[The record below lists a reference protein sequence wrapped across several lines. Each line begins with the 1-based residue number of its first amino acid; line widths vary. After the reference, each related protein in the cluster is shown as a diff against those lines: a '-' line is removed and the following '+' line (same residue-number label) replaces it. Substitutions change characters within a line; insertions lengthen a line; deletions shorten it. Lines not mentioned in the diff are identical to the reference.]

1 MWSSKLFRKF
11 FTAFAALIV
20 LSLLLFSVLVA
31 RGHERELRNQLAERL
46 RVASALLEQ
55 VAVNHLAKNAVKVT
69 EVDALQRLVRDLG
82 KESHIRFTVMTTDG
96 EVLADSDRADL
107 DAVRRMDNHRER
119 PEVHAAINTGTGVS
133 ERYSQ
138 TLKEPLFYH
147 AVQVVDTDGSL
158 LGVVR
163 SALPVRTIQHQV
175 RQGRQ
180 MVMLFAAMM
189 ILVSLLGTRQL
200 LSRIIEPLVQI
211 DRTVHRMVAG
221 KLGDHVHVSNRDE
234 LGMVARSINILNDV
248 LMQRIEQLRQ
258 RRDQLAAVL
267 GGMEEGVIAVDQRQR
282 IMFANGAAG
291 ELLGFGAEQA
301 NGRPLPTLVRDNVLR
316 EAVRQAATTRDA
328 VNTEIKR
335 QSPNKATIAI
345 HAQPLPGE
353 PCPGVVIVFYDVT
366 QLRRLESLRQEFVAN
381 VSHELKTPLSSIKA
395 YSETL
400 REGAINDQS
409 NNLKFVKRIEDQADR
424 LNQLIID
431 LISVARIESGEQS
444 FDLEDVP
451 LNDAVQLCIN
461 DHLAAAEAKS
471 IRLTAEAPSETLVV
485 LADDEA
491 VRQIL
496 ENLVNNAIKYTPVD
510 GEVTV
515 RWCRDGDY
523 ALIEVC
529 DTGLGIGKG
538 HQSRLFER
546 FYRVDKARS
555 RELGGTG
562 LGLSIVKHLTQF
574 FGGTVGVV
582 SELNE
587 GSTFWVRLPVSK
599 KI

>member
-20 LSLLLFSVLVA
+20 LSLLLFGVLVA

-46 RVASALLEQ
+46 RVASALLER
-55 VAVNHLAKNAVKVT
+55 VAVNHLATNAVKVT
-69 EVDALQRLVRDLG
+69 EVDALQRLVQDLG
-82 KESHIRFTVMTTDG
+82 KASHIRFTVMTMDG

-107 DAVRRMDNHRER
+107 DAVRRMDNYRER
-119 PEVHAAINTGTGVS
+119 PEVRAAINTGTGVS

-147 AVQVVDTDGSL
+147 AAQVVDTDGSL

-163 SALPVRTIQHQV
+163 SALPVRTIQRQV

-211 DRTVHRMVAG
+211 DRTVQRMAAG

-234 LGMVARSINILNDV
+234 LGMVARSLNILNDV

-267 GGMEEGVIAVDQRQR
+267 GRMEEGVVAVDQRQR
-282 IMFANGAAG
+282 IVFANGAAG
-291 ELLGFGAEQA
+291 ELLGFGTEQA

-316 EAVRQAATTRDA
+316 EAVHQAATTRDV
-328 VNTEIKR
+328 VNTEIER
-335 QSPNKATIAI
+335 QSPRKATIAI

-485 LADDEA
+485 LADAEA

-515 RWCRDGDY
+515 RWCRDGEH

>member
-20 LSLLLFSVLVA
+20 LSLLLFGVLVA

-46 RVASALLEQ
+46 RGASALLER
-55 VAVNHLAKNAVKVT
+55 VAVNHLATNAVKVT
-69 EVDALQRLVRDLG
+69 EVDALQRLVQDLG
-82 KESHIRFTVMTTDG
+82 KASHIRFTVMTMDG

-147 AVQVVDTDGSL
+147 AAQVVDTDGSL

-163 SALPVRTIQHQV
+163 SALPVRTIQRQV

-211 DRTVHRMVAG
+211 DRTVQRMAAG

-234 LGMVARSINILNDV
+234 LGMVARSLNILNDV

-267 GGMEEGVIAVDQRQR
+267 GRMEEGVVAVDQRQR
-282 IMFANGAAG
+282 IVFANGAAG
-291 ELLGFGAEQA
+291 ELLGFGTEQA

-316 EAVRQAATTRDA
+316 EAVHQAATTRDV
-328 VNTEIKR
+328 VNTEIER
-335 QSPNKATIAI
+335 QSPRKATIAI

-485 LADDEA
+485 LADAEA

-515 RWCRDGDY
+515 RWCRDGEH

>member
-20 LSLLLFSVLVA
+20 LSLLLFGVLVA

-46 RVASALLEQ
+46 RVASALLER
-55 VAVNHLAKNAVKVT
+55 VAVNHLATNAVKVT
-69 EVDALQRLVRDLG
+69 EVDALQRLVQDLG
-82 KESHIRFTVMTTDG
+82 KASHIRFTVMAMDG

-107 DAVRRMDNHRER
+107 DAVRRMDNYRER
-119 PEVHAAINTGTGVS
+119 PEVRAAINTGTGVS

-147 AVQVVDTDGSL
+147 AAQVVDTDGSL

-163 SALPVRTIQHQV
+163 SALPVRTIQRQV

-211 DRTVHRMVAG
+211 DRTVQRMAAG

-234 LGMVARSINILNDV
+234 LGMVARSLNILNDV

-267 GGMEEGVIAVDQRQR
+267 GRMEEGVVAVDQRQR
-282 IMFANGAAG
+282 IVFANGAAG
-291 ELLGFGAEQA
+291 ELLGFGTEQA

-316 EAVRQAATTRDA
+316 EAVHQAATTRDV
-328 VNTEIKR
+328 VNTEIER
-335 QSPNKATIAI
+335 QSPRKATIAI

-485 LADDEA
+485 LADAEA

-515 RWCRDGDY
+515 RWCRDGEH